1 MVSGFTLEKPI
12 CCAAILAYC
21 LVMPRPNDRI
31 SMQHIATLLAQCLQA
46 PAVQSQNFDAIY
58 HSIVGRNMLRVF
70 GHHVATCF
78 GMMRDENPTS
88 AHAMEQQ
95 CSSKLA
101 KRLQHHTSF
110 KFEPTAPNTSQQ
122 GVPTRA
128 TCCTQQCCDM
138 LR

>member
-1 MVSGFTLEKPI
+1 MVSRFTLEKPI

-31 SMQHIATLLAQCLQA
+31 SMQHIATVLAQCLQA

-70 GHHVATCF
+70 GHHLATCF

-101 KRLQHHTSF
+101 KRLQHHTTPMKNLTSF

-122 GVPTRA
+122 
-128 TCCTQQCCDM
+128 CCDM